1 MLGRM
6 MTSEAQEALREV
18 TRPPQLRA
26 AEIARRCGVTPQTV
40 GQWLS
45 GKTQPTKE
53 RKELLWEALGRD
65 PRFHPSKWASKAAPI
80 ERAGRRAS
88 RKAA

>member
-1 MLGRM
+1 
-6 MTSEAQEALREV
+6 MTMSEAQEALREV

-45 GKTQPTKE
+45 GKTQPSAE

-65 PRFHPSKWASKAAPI
+65 PRFHPSKWSSKVDSTEHPA
-80 ERAGRRAS
+80 RRAS
-88 RKAA
+88 GKAA